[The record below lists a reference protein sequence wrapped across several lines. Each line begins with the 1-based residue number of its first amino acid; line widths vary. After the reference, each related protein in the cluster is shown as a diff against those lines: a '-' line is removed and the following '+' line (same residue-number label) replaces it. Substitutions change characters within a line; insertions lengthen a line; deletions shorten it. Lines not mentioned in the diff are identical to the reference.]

1 MAWAYV
7 PEFFK
12 PFEFECRCGCGA
24 VGVSSALLLRLDA
37 ARRAYGRSIYVT
49 SGRRCEDHNSSPA
62 VGGSAQSRHLIG
74 CAVDVRPPHGEPL
87 QELAALLALFFS
99 APADEFIVYPA
110 KGFIH
115 VAVSRAL
122 ARPQWTGGPVE
133 YR

>member
-1 MAWAYV
+1 MAWAYL
-7 PEFFK
+7 PENFK

-24 VGVSSALLLRLDA
+24 VGMAASLILRLDA
-37 ARRAYGRSIYVT
+37 ARRVYGRSIYVT
-49 SGRRCEDHNSSPA
+49 SGRRCAAHNASPV
-62 VGGSAQSRHLIG
+62 VGGSPRSRHLLG
-74 CAVDVRPPHGEPL
+74 CAADLRPSHGAPL
-87 QELAALLALFFS
+87 DDLAALLALFFS
-99 APADEFIVYPA
+99 APEDEFIVYPA